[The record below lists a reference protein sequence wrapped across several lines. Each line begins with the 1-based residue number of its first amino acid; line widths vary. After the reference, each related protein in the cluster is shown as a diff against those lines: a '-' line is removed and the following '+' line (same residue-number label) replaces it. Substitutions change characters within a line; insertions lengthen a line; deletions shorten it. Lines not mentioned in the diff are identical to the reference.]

1 MAFCIDAG
9 LSPSYS
15 HQSVSVL
22 DLPTVSR
29 DLLNKVLTCEASNT
43 DLSQPEHASL
53 QLAVSLPPDR
63 VEVTAGQ
70 ESLQLGRSLELTCRV
85 WGGRP
90 APHIQWRGD
99 FLSQEELRYK
109 VSGWRRFIGLFY
121 TFTSFR
127 LLSKLTP
134 TFCCYNVNP
143 VRQYNEADWCWVV
156 YCLVSVRIFANHF
169 TTP

>member
-15 HQSVSVL
+15 HLSVSLL
-22 DLPTVSR
+22 DLPTVTR

-43 DLSQPEHASL
+43 ELSQPKHASL
-53 QLAVSLPPDR
+53 QLAVSLAPDR
-63 VEVTAGQ
+63 VEVTAAQ

-99 FLSQEELRYK
+99 FLSQEEVRYK
-109 VSGWRRFIGLFY
+109 VSRLETVYW
-121 TFTSFR
+121 FTLYIYKLPIVVQTDTDI
-127 LLSKLTP
+127 LLS
-134 TFCCYNVNP
+134 YNVNP
-143 VRQYNEADWCWVV
+143 VRQYNEPDWCWVV

-169 TTP
+169 